1 MKYHF
6 IPFKV
11 NILKK
16 RERGTITSVNEA
28 MEKLEISCMTNG
40 NVKLC
45 DCIGKKNVAVPQN
58 LNRVSIWTSSSIP
71 KFILKSFFK
80 MYLHKSLYTNIY
92 SSIIHNRQKWK
103 QCKMVITLC
112 IDKQIVVYP
121 YNVLLFGNNIW
132 YKDRENIMLSERSQA
147 QNAIYYKI
155 LVYEVSKTDKSR
167 ASQGGTSGKEPTCQ
181 CRR

>member
-1 MKYHF
+1 
-6 IPFKV
+6 
-11 NILKK
+11 
-16 RERGTITSVNEA
+16 
-28 MEKLEISCMTNG
+28 
-40 NVKLC
+40 
-45 DCIGKKNVAVPQN
+45 
-58 LNRVSIWTSSSIP
+58 
-71 KFILKSFFK
+71 
-80 MYLHKSLYTNIY
+80 
-92 SSIIHNRQKWK
+92 
-103 QCKMVITLC
+103 MVITLC

-132 YKDRENIMLSERSQA
+132 YKDLENIMLSERSQA